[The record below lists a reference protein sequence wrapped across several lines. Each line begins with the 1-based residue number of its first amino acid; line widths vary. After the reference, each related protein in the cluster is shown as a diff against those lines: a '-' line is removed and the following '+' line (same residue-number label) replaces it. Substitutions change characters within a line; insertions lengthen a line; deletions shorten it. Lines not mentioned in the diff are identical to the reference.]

1 MPGMNDDRPYLSAVS
16 DSASDVATITD
27 DDEPSALD
35 ILEPGFK
42 AEPHGRVEIIAE
54 TADDHYAEDA
64 VAEDAAGTDLPT
76 IAAHSVE
83 VVEGAPA
90 SDLISGL
97 EADIDL
103 VEAAMSHLDNNDLA
117 AADEAVSQLDRGT
130 EPTLFAAVVPPVDE
144 AE

>member
-1 MPGMNDDRPYLSAVS
+1 MR
-16 DSASDVATITD
+16 T
-27 DDEPSALD
+27 
-35 ILEPGFK
+35 
-42 AEPHGRVEIIAE
+42 
-54 TADDHYAEDA
+54 
-64 VAEDAAGTDLPT
+64 
-76 IAAHSVE
+76 
-83 VVEGAPA
+83 PA